1 MKTNGENGKKITH
14 VDIDHEQI
22 SPHKLPTTVQIP
34 SLPESQQP
42 RLDTEEHLPDFNS
55 EKKTFELAMKKFREM
70 KYSRDDYR
78 RKKIA
83 ERFREHV
90 WQRRYTYLFIG
101 RGTTTPL
108 LRIWNIIATTDLT
121 EANRRNNLRL
131 ASVGFREVEVGNGP

>member
-1 MKTNGENGKKITH
+1 MGKKSLTLTSIMSRSAH
-14 VDIDHEQI
+14 I
-22 SPHKLPTTVQIP
+22 SSP
-34 SLPESQQP
+34 P
-42 RLDTEEHLPDFNS
+42 RLKFLASQNLSSLASTTEEHLPDFKS

-83 ERFREHV
+83 ERFRERV

-108 LRIWNIIATTDLT
+108 LQIWNIIATTDLT